1 MMHDY
6 RLRFPT
12 RALAEATLAVA
23 GIPDGFSTDYSVD
36 HIGPI
41 TIEPAVMD
49 GDEELVPAV
58 IDAGHHVNLRSR
70 QQLTEHQLEP
80 LVEAM
85 VFPVNPKRVWA

>member
-12 RALAEATLAVA
+12 RAMAEATLAVA

-58 IDAGHHVNLRSR
+58 IDAGHHVNVRSR

-80 LVEAM
+80 LLDAM

>member
-1 MMHDY
+1 MHDY

-12 RALAEATLAVA
+12 RALAEASLAVA

-80 LVEAM
+80 LLDAM

>member
-12 RALAEATLAVA
+12 RAVAEATLAVA

-58 IDAGHHVNLRSR
+58 IDAAHHVNLRSR

-80 LVEAM
+80 LVEAL

>member
-1 MMHDY
+1 MHDY
-6 RLRFPT
+6 CLRFPT
-12 RALAEATLAVA
+12 RAMAEATLAVA
-23 GIPDGFSTDYSVD
+23 GIPNGFSTDYSVD

-41 TIEPAVMD
+41 TIEPAVID

-58 IDAGHHVNLRSR
+58 IDDGHHVNLRSR

-80 LVEAM
+80 LLDAL

>member
-12 RALAEATLAVA
+12 RALAEASLAVA
-23 GIPDGFSTDYSVD
+23 GIHDGFSTDYSVD

-41 TIEPAVMD
+41 TIDPAVMD

-58 IDAGHHVNLRSR
+58 IDDGHHVNLRSR
-70 QQLTEHQLEP
+70 QELTEDQLEP

>member
-12 RALAEATLAVA
+12 RAMAEATLAVA
-23 GIPDGFSTDYSVD
+23 SIPDGFSTDYSVD

-58 IDAGHHVNLRSR
+58 IDAGHHVNVRSR

-80 LVEAM
+80 LVDAL

>member
-12 RALAEATLAVA
+12 RAMAEATLAVA
-23 GIPDGFSTDYSVD
+23 GIPNGFSTDYSVD

-70 QQLTEHQLEP
+70 QELTEDQLEP

-85 VFPVNPKRVWA
+85 VFPVNPKRVWS